1 MISETRARFGG
12 FGTRM
17 LAVDGGGTPIVLLH
31 GYADSADTWLQVM
44 RRLARAGRRAIA
56 VDLPGFGD
64 ADPRGP
70 GTLVE
75 QYDAFVGALLAA
87 VGPAVLMGNSLGAAA
102 AVRAAARHPTRVA
115 ALVALDDP
123 VNAQHWL
130 ARLARRGPV
139 PAHVWS
145 TVGQIRIPGPAVK
158 WVTSAAAKRVLYG
171 PGAAVDRAVISQWSE
186 SMSRPQA
193 LSTLG
198 RYAFQYALETS
209 GGHEGV
215 RVACPALILHGARD
229 RIIPVHASRTLHRQ
243 IPGSELVVLPRSG
256 HCPQL
261 DNPDEVVRL
270 TLRLLDRIES

>member
-1 MISETRARFGG
+1 MITETRSRFGG
-12 FGTRM
+12 IGTRV
-17 LAVDGGGTPIVLLH
+17 LAVAGGGTPVVLLH
-31 GYADSADTWLQVM
+31 GYADTADTWRQVM
-44 RRLARAGRRAIA
+44 RRFVWAGRRAVA
-56 VDLPGFGD
+56 VDLPGFGW
-64 ADPRGP
+64 ADPREPGP
-70 GTLVE
+70 LVE
-75 QYDAFVGALLAA
+75 QFDAFVDALLAD
-87 VGPAVLMGNSLGAAA
+87 VGPAVLMGNSLGAAT
-102 AVRAAARHPTRVA
+102 AVRAAGRHPARVA

-123 VNAQHWL
+123 VNARHWL

-145 TVGQIRIPGPAVK
+145 TVGQIRIPGHAVK

-171 PGAAVDRAVISQWSE
+171 PGAAVDRTVISQWSE

-193 LSTLG
+193 LTTLG

-209 GGHEGV
+209 GGHAGV
-215 RVACPALILHGARD
+215 RVMCPALILHGARD

-243 IPGSELVVLPRSG
+243 IPGSEPVVLPRSG

-270 TLRLLDRIES
+270 TLRLLDRIDR